1 MKKMYPIKVSDL
13 ELNRNNPAHI
23 IIVDYML
30 RQLLGEINNALKNNY
45 AFHSNFQLTIEGKY
59 FLCLQSKNKLW
70 QLVLTE
76 KVNGDYDYVNAMKL
90 SLKQLQS
97 LEKDQEERMLLLKL
111 LLPLG
116 IEVTDKYSVT
126 KQMRE
131 KTELN

>member
-1 MKKMYPIKVSDL
+1 MYPIKVSDL

-116 IEVTDKYSVT
+116 IKVTDKYSVT